1 MWPAA
6 AETASAA
13 SSRCTAPHPRSA
25 TLSSSAGPSPLFLG
39 QMSRTLSI
47 DVAWSL
53 PAIPR
58 LVQPAQGARAERDA
72 VVRGQ
77 VVRQQRHRPACS
89 LVAAVAGVTRQPRG
103 KAARCEPALPPRSAA
118 ARPVGECAGITP
130 GEVARQPAAHAGAID
145 AAEACGLGQ
154 AAPLGHPPQR
164 LEPAIDTRVTG
175 ELERRGQTLA
185 VRARKPPFL
194 GSVMDSHAPNGTSSA
209 TALQDFCPPT

>member
-58 LVQPAQGARAERDA
+58 LVQPAPQGARAERDA

-89 LVAAVAGVTRQPRG
+89 LVAAVARVTRQP
-103 KAARCEPALPPRSAA
+103 A
-118 ARPVGECAGITP
+118 V
-130 GEVARQPAAHAGAID
+130 HAGAID
-145 AAEACGLGQ
+145 AAEAC
-154 AAPLGHPPQR
+154 
-164 LEPAIDTRVTG
+164 
-175 ELERRGQTLA
+175 
-185 VRARKPPFL
+185 
-194 GSVMDSHAPNGTSSA
+194 
-209 TALQDFCPPT
+209 